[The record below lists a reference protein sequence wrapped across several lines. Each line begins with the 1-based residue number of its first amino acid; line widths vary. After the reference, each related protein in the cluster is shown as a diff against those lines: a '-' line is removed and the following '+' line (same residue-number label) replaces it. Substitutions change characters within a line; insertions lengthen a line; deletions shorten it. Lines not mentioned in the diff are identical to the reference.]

1 MKEVVL
7 AECRRVIHER
17 ISNLKSQMSE
27 LVNDAANDSKSTAGD
42 KHETSRA
49 MMQLEQEKLGAQ
61 LKILEEQQRQLEQI
75 PIQNNSAKVSN
86 GSLVETDRG
95 YIFIGA
101 ALGKLNLDGI
111 AIICVSPVSPL
122 AKQVIGKNEGESV
135 IVNQLNYQ
143 IRKIR

>member
-1 MKEVVL
+1 MKEVVV

-17 ISNLKSQMSE
+17 ISNLKSQMVE

-61 LKILEEQQRQLEQI
+61 LKILEEQQRQLEQL
-75 PIQNNSAKVSN
+75 PAQNSSGKVNN

-95 YIFIGA
+95 WIFIGA
-101 ALGKLNLDGI
+101 ALGKINVNDKEV
-111 AIICVSPVSPL
+111 ICISQQSPL
-122 AKQVIGKNEGESV
+122 GKLLFVQDSGS
-135 IVNQLNYQ
+135 IVSLHNVKYQ
-143 IRKIR
+143 ILSIQ

>member
-1 MKEVVL
+1 MKEVVV

-17 ISNLKSQMSE
+17 ISNLKSQMAE

-61 LKILEEQQRQLEQI
+61 LKILEEQQRQLEQL
-75 PIQNNSAKVSN
+75 PSQNSSGKVNN

-95 YIFIGA
+95 WIFIGA
-101 ALGKLNLDGI
+101 ALGKINVNNKEV
-111 AIICVSPVSPL
+111 ICISQQSPL
-122 AKQVIGKNEGESV
+122 GKLLFVQDSGS
-135 IVNQLNYQ
+135 IVSLNNVKYQ
-143 IRKIR
+143 ILSIE

>member
-1 MKEVVL
+1 MKEAVV
-7 AECRRVIHER
+7 AECRRVINER
-17 ISNLKSQMSE
+17 ISNLKSQMAE

-75 PIQNNSAKVSN
+75 PVQNNSGKVSN

-95 YIFIGA
+95 WIFIGA
-101 ALGKLNLDGI
+101 AVGKISANKKDVICISQQSPLGKLLFIQETGTN
-111 AIICVSPVSPL
+111 VS
-122 AKQVIGKNEGESV
+122 
-135 IVNQLNYQ
+135 LNKLKYQ
-143 IRKIR
+143 ILSIE

>member
-1 MKEVVL
+1 MKEAVV

-61 LKILEEQQRQLEQI
+61 LKILEEQQRQLEHI
-75 PIQNNSAKVSN
+75 PLKNNSGKVSN

-95 YIFIGA
+95 WIFIGA
-101 ALGKLNLDGI
+101 ALGKISVNNKDV
-111 AIICVSPVSPL
+111 ICISQQSPL
-122 AKQVIGKNEGESV
+122 GKLLFIQETGSNVS
-135 IVNQLNYQ
+135 LNNLKYQ
-143 IRKIR
+143 IISIE

>member
-1 MKEVVL
+1 MKEAVV

-75 PIQNNSAKVSN
+75 PIQNNSGKVSN

-95 YIFIGA
+95 WIFIGA
-101 ALGKLNLDGI
+101 ALGKISVNKKDV
-111 AIICVSPVSPL
+111 ICISQQSPL
-122 AKQVIGKNEGESV
+122 GKLLFVQDSGS
-135 IVNQLNYQ
+135 IVSLNNVKYQ
-143 IRKIR
+143 ILSIE

>member
-1 MKEVVL
+1 MKEVVV

-17 ISNLKSQMSE
+17 ISNLKSQMAE

-61 LKILEEQQRQLEQI
+61 LKILEEQQRQLDQI
-75 PIQNNSAKVSN
+75 PLQNNSGKVNN

-95 YIFIGA
+95 WIFIGA
-101 ALGKLNLDGI
+101 ALGKINVNNKEV
-111 AIICVSPVSPL
+111 ICISQQSPL
-122 AKQVIGKNEGESV
+122 GKLLFVQDSGS
-135 IVNQLNYQ
+135 IVSLNNVKYQ
-143 IRKIR
+143 ILSIE

>member
-1 MKEVVL
+1 MKEVVV

-17 ISNLKSQMSE
+17 ISNLKSQMAE

-61 LKILEEQQRQLEQI
+61 LKILEEQQRQLDQI
-75 PIQNNSAKVSN
+75 PLQNNSGKVNN

-95 YIFIGA
+95 LIFIGA
-101 ALGKLNLDGI
+101 ALGKINVNNKEV
-111 AIICVSPVSPL
+111 ICISQQSPL
-122 AKQVIGKNEGESV
+122 GKLLFVQDSGS
-135 IVNQLNYQ
+135 IVSLNNVKYQ
-143 IRKIR
+143 ILSIE

>member
-1 MKEVVL
+1 MKEVVV

-17 ISNLKSQMSE
+17 ISDLKSQMAE

-61 LKILEEQQRQLEQI
+61 LKILEEQQRQLDQI
-75 PIQNNSAKVSN
+75 PLQNNSGKVNN

-95 YIFIGA
+95 WIFIGA
-101 ALGKLNLDGI
+101 ALGKINVNNKEV
-111 AIICVSPVSPL
+111 ICISQQSPL
-122 AKQVIGKNEGESV
+122 GKLLFVQDSGS
-135 IVNQLNYQ
+135 IVSLNNVKYQ
-143 IRKIR
+143 ILSIE

>member
-1 MKEVVL
+1 MKEAVV

-17 ISNLKSQMSE
+17 ISNLKSQMAE

-49 MMQLEQEKLGAQ
+49 MMQLEQEKLGTQ

-75 PIQNNSAKVSN
+75 PLQNNSGKVSN

-95 YIFIGA
+95 WIFIGA
-101 ALGKLNLDGI
+101 ALGKITVNKKE
-111 AIICVSPVSPL
+111 IICISQQSPL
-122 AKQVIGKNEGESV
+122 GKMLFVQDSGS
-135 IVNQLNYQ
+135 IVSLNNIKYQLLSIQ
-143 IRKIR
+143 